1 MNVAAN
7 PLCRLAPRTR
17 SQSCAHSIPTTIQSR
32 PNRLVA
38 TPNQRQSSLQLAPAI
53 FSTRG
58 DGEGLKEYLLK
69 QETAFNIHNP
79 QPTIT
84 ASRWVMRLRL
94 PSRVYKIE
102 SASRKQIAPDNQ
114 SFSATR
120 FRSWIATID

>member
-17 SQSCAHSIPTTIQSR
+17 SQSCAHSIPPPFKAALTGLSQPPIEDGPCNCST
-32 PNRLVA
+32 
-38 TPNQRQSSLQLAPAI
+38 I

-79 QPTIT
+79 
-84 ASRWVMRLRL
+84 SLDH
-94 PSRVYKIE
+94 RV
-102 SASRKQIAPDNQ
+102 R
-114 SFSATR
+114 
-120 FRSWIATID
+120 

>member
-17 SQSCAHSIPTTIQSR
+17 SQSIPPPFKAALTGLSQPPIEDGPCNCST
-32 PNRLVA
+32 
-38 TPNQRQSSLQLAPAI
+38 I

-79 QPTIT
+79 
-84 ASRWVMRLRL
+84 SLDH
-94 PSRVYKIE
+94 RV
-102 SASRKQIAPDNQ
+102 R
-114 SFSATR
+114 
-120 FRSWIATID
+120 